1 MERAMIGREELFVAM
16 KGGKSYTNADIEALP
31 EGEQAELIDGE
42 MFMMSAP
49 TWTHQSI
56 LV

>member
-1 MERAMIGREELFVAM
+1 MIGREELFVAM